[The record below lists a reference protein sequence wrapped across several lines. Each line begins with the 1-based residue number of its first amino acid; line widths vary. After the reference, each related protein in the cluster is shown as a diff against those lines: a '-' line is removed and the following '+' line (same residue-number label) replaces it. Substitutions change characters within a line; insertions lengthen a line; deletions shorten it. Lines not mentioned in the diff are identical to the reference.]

1 MRQDGLERLV
11 DANANRVRE
20 GLRTLE
26 DLARFVLDASDLA
39 RDLKTIRHEITEA
52 AARLVGPTATPRDT
66 AGDVGTEHMTD
77 GELARPGLV
86 AVAEAAGGRVT
97 EGCRSL
103 EEAAKVLDVGGRVAS
118 ALQSARYA
126 AYDLAAAVTA
136 AVARG
141 RPSGWRVQVLLTE
154 SICRGPWTQVLESAI
169 AGGADAIQVR
179 EKSFSSS
186 ELLDRV
192 RSVIEIARPAGIP
205 VIVNDRADVA
215 VAAGA
220 DGVHLGQGDLP
231 VEAARRVVQLEPVAA
246 HELLG
251 QVHLDAAHHR
261 GGAAARRALL
271 LERHLATHRPR
282 PLLAALLH
290 HGGPHS
296 ASEGPGGRLTERGRP
311 RLTQRPAAAH
321 VLHLCLGA
329 RPRRAL
335 GWTGGERDGHR
346 AGAAPVCLQGW
357 FTREQLTAPTAK
369 IRDRELLS
377 IFSDLSQD

>member
-52 AARLVGPTATPRDT
+52 AARRVGPTATPRDT

-179 EKSFSSS
+179 EKTFSSS

-192 RSVIEIARPAGIP
+192 RAVIEIARPAGIP
-205 VIVNDRADVA
+205 VIVNDRADIA

-231 VEAARRVVQLEPVAA
+231 VEAARRVIGGLA
-246 HELLG
+246 LLG
-251 QVHLDAAHHR
+251 GSAHDLNE
-261 GGAAARRALL
+261 AARN
-271 LERHLATHRPR
+271 H
-282 PLLAALLH
+282 AA
-290 HGGPHS
+290 GCDYCGVGRFAASGTKPE
-296 ASEGPGGRLTERGRP
+296 ASEGGPALVQAMAAAYPRWPQLVIGGIDLQNIDQVIASGGRGVAMS
-311 RLTQRPAAAH
+311 AAI
-321 VLHLCLGA
+321 C
-329 RPRRAL
+329 
-335 GWTGGERDGHR
+335 
-346 AGAAPVCLQGW
+346 GAADPAGVVADVRNRLQQAVESVTSTVSG
-357 FTREQLTAPTAK
+357 
-369 IRDRELLS
+369 S
-377 IFSDLSQD
+377 VG

>member
-1 MRQDGLERLV
+1 MV

-26 DLARFVLDASDLA
+26 DIARFVLDASDLA

-52 AARLVGPTATPRDT
+52 AARLVGPTSMPRDT
-66 AGDVGTEHMTD
+66 AGDVGTEHVTD

-136 AVARG
+136 AVSRG

-154 SICRGPWTQVLESAI
+154 SMCRGPWTQVLESAI

-179 EKSFSSS
+179 EKTLSPPD
-186 ELLDRV
+186 LLERV
-192 RSVIEIARPAGIP
+192 RAVIGIARPAGIP
-205 VIVNDRADVA
+205 VIVNDRADIA

-220 DGVHLGQGDLP
+220 DGVHLGQHDLP
-231 VEAARRVVQLEPVAA
+231 VESARRVVGGLALIGGSAHDLDEAA
-246 HELLG
+246 RNYAAG
-251 QVHLDAAHHR
+251 CDYCGVGRFAASGTKPDAA
-261 GGAAARRALL
+261 
-271 LERHLATHRPR
+271 E
-282 PLLAALLH
+282 
-290 HGGPHS
+290 GGPGLVRAMATAFPQWPQLVIGGVDLQNIDQVIAAGGCGVAMS
-296 ASEGPGGRLTERGRP
+296 AAICGADDPAGVVADARNRLQQAAESFASTASE
-311 RLTQRPAAAH
+311 H
-321 VLHLCLGA
+321 VG
-329 RPRRAL
+329 
-335 GWTGGERDGHR
+335 
-346 AGAAPVCLQGW
+346 
-357 FTREQLTAPTAK
+357 
-369 IRDRELLS
+369 
-377 IFSDLSQD
+377 